1 MSDDDLA
8 EVDDDLESLYVRRV
22 VSQNA
27 EDIDRVLTR
36 IQQHVA
42 RWRTDDAPGDP
53 IVGMSSRDLYE
64 LARIREAAE
73 SAAEQHRLERVA
85 WAMDAPALG
94 AYRQ

>member
-1 MSDDDLA
+1 
-8 EVDDDLESLYVRRV
+8 
-22 VSQNA
+22 
-27 EDIDRVLTR
+27 
-36 IQQHVA
+36 
-42 RWRTDDAPGDP
+42 
-53 IVGMSSRDLYE
+53 MSSRDLYE